1 MSSTGS
7 SSSAKKGKLKQRV
20 NVSAIG
26 AHIVQELELAGDTL
40 SKWMAYRIA
49 ELMREAEGAEG
60 ESKRTLDDKVSSL
73 ILQLW
78 EKRASLPGQV
88 DPTERLIGAIKIL
101 EKLEERDSFF
111 SRPRQPQNRVDEE
124 ASRAYLEV
132 QRINLQLALV
142 EYVKG
147 IRANQPATDDL
158 PQGEEE
164 REFRKQMDAL
174 LRSYTQR
181 PIFISSADK
190 TAVPSSDI
198 DILSE
203 NIRGNLAKAICSLE
217 ALNTLLAEPQFP
229 KKKSNKKPKR
239 S

>member
-1 MSSTGS
+1 M
-7 SSSAKKGKLKQRV
+7 
-20 NVSAIG
+20 
-26 AHIVQELELAGDTL
+26 QELELAGDTL

-60 ESKRTLDDKVSSL
+60 ESKRTLDDKVSSS

-111 SRPRQPQNRVDEE
+111 SRPRQHLNRVDEE

-132 QRINLQLALV
+132 QRMNLQLALV
-142 EYVKG
+142 EYAKAIG
-147 IRANQPATDDL
+147 ADQPAADDL
-158 PQGEEE
+158 PRVEEE
-164 REFRKQMDAL
+164 REFRYQMDAL
-174 LRSYTQR
+174 LRSYTLR
-181 PIFISSADK
+181 PVFISSADK
-190 TAVPSSDI
+190 TGVPRSDI

-203 NIRGNLAKAICSLE
+203 NIQGSLAKAICSLE
-217 ALNTLLAEPQFP
+217 ALRTLLAELQPA